1 MQHSIKSKFYM
12 FKKIFKIISISIGVL
27 VGILLIAY
35 VIIYFDIRYRANK
48 KYDINAE
55 AIEVNYDS
63 ASLALGKRLVNT
75 RACTECHG
83 KDLGGATLV
92 DDGVIGTFAS
102 KNITKGKGGL
112 PSDFTISD
120 WVLAMKHGVKRDG
133 RPLYLMPSHE
143 LSQLTEKDMAAIIAY
158 CSQVPNVDREPR
170 EFKIGPLGYVLSGL
184 GLIPLLPAEFTDHQI
199 HFAKEIKRE
208 ISAAY
213 GKYLSTICINCHGA
227 NLKGGDSPV
236 PGGKYVADITS
247 TGNPGKWSH
256 EEFITALHT
265 GVTPEGKVL
274 KPEEMPWS
282 ITKSFTP
289 DELTALHLYLQSI
302 K

>member
-1 MQHSIKSKFYM
+1 MI
-12 FKKIFKIISISIGVL
+12 KKIFRIIGISIGIL
-27 VGILLIAY
+27 VAILIIAY
-35 VIIYFDIRYRANK
+35 AFIYFDIRYRVNK

-83 KDLGGATLV
+83 KDLGGAILV

-143 LSQLTEKDMAAIIAY
+143 LSHLSESDMAAIIAY
-158 CSQVPNVDREPR
+158 CSQLPPVDREQK
-170 EFKIGPLGYVLSGL
+170 EFRVGPLGIVLSEF
-184 GLIPLLPAEFTDHQI
+184 GLIPLLPAELTDHDLQ
-199 HFAKEIKRE
+199 FPKEVKPE
-208 ISAAY
+208 VTATY
-213 GKYLSTICINCHGA
+213 GKYLSTICMNCHGQ
-227 NLKGGDSPV
+227 NMKGGESPI
-236 PGGKYVADITS
+236 PGGKYVADISS
-247 TGNPGKWSH
+247 TGNPGKWTH

-265 GVTPEGKVL
+265 GVTPEGKNL
-274 KPEEMPWS
+274 NPGEMPWT
-282 ITKSFTP
+282 ITKSFTK
-289 DELTALHLYLQSI
+289 DELTALHMYLKTI

>member
-1 MQHSIKSKFYM
+1 
-12 FKKIFKIISISIGVL
+12 
-27 VGILLIAY
+27 
-35 VIIYFDIRYRANK
+35 
-48 KYDINAE
+48 
-55 AIEVNYDS
+55 
-63 ASLALGKRLVNT
+63 
-75 RACTECHG
+75 
-83 KDLGGATLV
+83 
-92 DDGVIGTFAS
+92 
-102 KNITKGKGGL
+102 
-112 PSDFTISD
+112 
-120 WVLAMKHGVKRDG
+120 MKHGVNRDG
-133 RPLYLMPSHE
+133 KPLYLMPSHE
-143 LSQLTEKDMAAIIAY
+143 LSQLTETDMAAIIAY
-158 CSQVPNVDREPR
+158 CSQVPPVDREPK

-184 GLIPLLPAEFTDHQI
+184 GLIPLLPAELTDHQI

-274 KPEEMPWS
+274 KPDEMPWT
-282 ITKSFTP
+282 ITKSFTK
-289 DELTALHLYLQSI
+289 DELTALAPVSSEH
-302 K
+302 

>member
-1 MQHSIKSKFYM
+1 MI
-12 FKKIFKIISISIGVL
+12 KKIFKIISISVGAL
-27 VGILLIAY
+27 VGILLIAFAF
-35 VIIYFDIRYRANK
+35 IYFDIRSRVNK
-48 KYDINAE
+48 KYDINVE
-55 AIEVNYDS
+55 DINISYDS
-63 ASLALGKRLVNT
+63 ASLSLGKRLVNT

-83 KDLGGATLV
+83 KDLGGATLIE
-92 DDGVIGTFAS
+92 DALIGTFAS
-102 KNITKGKGGL
+102 RNITKGKGGL
-112 PSDFTISD
+112 PADFSASD
-120 WVLAMKHGVKRDG
+120 WVLAMKHGLNREGK
-133 RPLYLMPSHE
+133 PLYLMPSHE
-143 LSQLTEKDMAAIIAY
+143 LSHLTETDMAAIIAY
-158 CSQVPNVDREPR
+158 CSQVPAVDREPK

-184 GLIPLLPAEFTDHQI
+184 GLIPLLPAELTDHQI

-256 EEFITALHT
+256 EQFITTLHT
-265 GVTPEGKVL
+265 GVTPEGKEL
-274 KPEEMPWS
+274 KPDEMPWT
-282 ITKSFTP
+282 ITKSFTR
-289 DELTALHLYLQSI
+289 DELTALHLYLKSI